1 MLFLAGTSVKEV
13 FPTRITATSQ
23 SCIDIIAL
31 PHHLNCWR
39 YKACSS
45 AASDHFPVQ
54 ANITGRAR
62 HKVCPVLK
70 RSYRTIN
77 YDYMKTLVA
86 NISID
91 HTNTDNPDIMLTKW
105 HNSMLAILDQVA
117 PLKPFPRKR
126 KKPRTINSDIRFL
139 LDQRQELT
147 RR

>member
-1 MLFLAGTSVKEV
+1 MSSQL
-13 FPTRITATSQ
+13 SQ

-31 PHHLNCWR
+31 PHHLNCSR

-117 PLKPFPRKR
+117 PLKPFPRKTN
-126 KKPRTINSDIRFL
+126 KPKTINSDIRFL
-139 LDQRQELT
+139 LDQRQELI